1 MPEEDIVEAYDASD
15 RHEELAGGKKH
26 RKSSKRTRG
35 RKVHHKR
42 SMKKRSTKKHGHK
55 KHGHKKAPSKW
66 IMHVKAYCKKTG
78 KTFPEALKDPMCR
91 KTFKH

>member
-1 MPEEDIVEAYDASD
+1 MPEEDIVEAYDANDSQ
-15 RHEELAGGKKH
+15 EGLAGGKKH
-26 RKSSKRTRG
+26 RKSSRKTKA
-35 RKVHHKR
+35 RKVHHK
-42 SMKKRSTKKHGHK
+42 KTKTKKTKTKKTK

>member
-1 MPEEDIVEAYDASD
+1 MAIGQISAANEDDNSFTPV
-15 RHEELAGGKKH
+15 GGKKRKP
-26 RKSSKRTRG
+26 RKSRKGVKSR
-35 RKVHHKR
+35 RKVHHKKT
-42 SMKKRSTKKHGHK
+42 KKRGHK
-55 KHGHKKAPSKW
+55 KGPSKW